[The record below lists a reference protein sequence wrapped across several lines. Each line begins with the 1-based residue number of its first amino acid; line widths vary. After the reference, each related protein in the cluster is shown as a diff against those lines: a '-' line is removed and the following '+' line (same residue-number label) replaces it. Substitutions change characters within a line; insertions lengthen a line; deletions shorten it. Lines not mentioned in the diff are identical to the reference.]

1 MNSMLKKLL
10 LTAAFPAALG
20 LHANALGQQIQYSLS
35 MPISG
40 VLSMSARDLNGPP
53 DSHYDPN
60 PSGSVG
66 AAGGFSLNFNTLTET
81 VYVDKTAGTVRQAGT
96 ISVTPAAPSFVI
108 NETQGAVSGA
118 TTVFLGPSGGN
129 VFSFDT
135 GMQPYTFN
143 SGIYTFNGN
152 ILNLGSFAGSY
163 SLLTGGQTYTGS
175 FNYTLTAFSGL
186 AAYTFTQFTETS
198 PTSISLSGL
207 GDVNFGVPGGVRYGS
222 IPSVAADVT
231 AANGFHLG
239 LSTGAGAGF
248 GVFGEYINWSSGPVT
263 ANVVPEP
270 SSFALLGIG
279 LAGWMLRRQR
289 KI

>member
-1 MNSMLKKLL
+1 M
-10 LTAAFPAALG
+10 
-20 LHANALGQQIQYSLS
+20 
-35 MPISG
+35 
-40 VLSMSARDLNGPP
+40 
-53 DSHYDPN
+53 
-60 PSGSVG
+60 
-66 AAGGFSLNFNTLTET
+66 
-81 VYVDKTAGTVRQAGT
+81 
-96 ISVTPAAPSFVI
+96 
-108 NETQGAVSGA
+108 
-118 TTVFLGPSGGN
+118 FLGPSGGN

-135 GMQPYTFN
+135 GIQPYTFN

-222 IPSVAADVT
+222 IPGVAADVT

-248 GVFGEYINWSSGPVT
+248 GVYGEYINWSSGPVT
-263 ANVVPEP
+263 AKWCRSPA
-270 SSFALLGIG
+270 ALLCWGSDW
-279 LAGWMLRRQR
+279 LAGYFAASARSDVQELPNGISQRAATPQCGRRVATHGAPLL
-289 KI
+289 ILEN